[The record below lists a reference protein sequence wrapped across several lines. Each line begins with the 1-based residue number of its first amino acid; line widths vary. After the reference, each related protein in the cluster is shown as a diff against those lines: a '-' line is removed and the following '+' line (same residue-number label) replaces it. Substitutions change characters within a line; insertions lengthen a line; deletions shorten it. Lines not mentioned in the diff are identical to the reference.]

1 MLQCIDLA
9 ATGLTTPTNEKR
21 MSKILVINSG
31 SSSLKFAVFDVPE
44 GGRLQDLMLGFRGHF
59 SGLGS
64 RATFSLKNAE
74 GQVLEGDSAGE
85 PSSRLIPDDLDHEGA
100 MSHLLEWLEAHPDT
114 AEIAAVGHRIV
125 HGGQDYAVPVL
136 LDENVLADLESLV
149 PLAPLHQPFGLAPV
163 QALASRRPDL
173 PQVACFDTAF
183 HNGQPG
189 VARTF
194 PLPRRF
200 RDAGMIRYGF
210 HGLSYDFINRTLI
223 NDGLLSTSNGPTS
236 RVIVAHLGNGASLC
250 AIRDGHSV
258 ATTMGFTALDGLMM
272 GTRSGSLDPGLL
284 LHLIIQEG
292 MSPQAVERLLYKE
305 SGLLG
310 VSGISADMRDLLASD
325 AKEAREAIEL
335 YVYRIVREIGS
346 LVAALGG
353 LDHLVFTAG
362 IGERAAGVRA
372 AVVDGCQWLGAALDP
387 AANSKNA
394 LSIAAD
400 DSRLGL
406 WVIPTDE
413 ERMIAWYTARTLA
426 EGSRSPVALPE
437 GS

>member
-1 MLQCIDLA
+1 
-9 ATGLTTPTNEKR
+9 

-31 SSSLKFAVFDVPE
+31 SSSLKFAVFVVPD
-44 GGRLQDLMLGFRGHF
+44 GGRLLDLTATHRGHF

-64 RATFSLKNAE
+64 RATFSLKDAE
-74 GQVLEGDSAGE
+74 GQPLDDE
-85 PSSRLIPDDLDHEGA
+85 SSRSIPDDLGHEGA
-100 MSHLLEWLEAHPDT
+100 MSHLFEWLETHPDT
-114 AEIAAVGHRIV
+114 AEITAVGHRIV
-125 HGGQDYAVPVL
+125 HGGRDYAAPVL
-136 LDENVLADLESLV
+136 LDEEILADLETLV
-149 PLAPLHQPFGLAPV
+149 PLAPLHEPFGLAPV
-163 QALASRRPDL
+163 HALATRRPGL

-183 HNGQPG
+183 HSGQPG

-194 PLPRRF
+194 ALPRRF

-210 HGLSYDFINRTLI
+210 HGLSYDYINRTLI
-223 NDGLLSTSNGPTS
+223 NHGLVSTSNGASAS

-250 AIRDGHSV
+250 AIKDGQSL

-292 MSPQAVERLLYKE
+292 MSPHAVERLVYKE

-310 VSGISADMRDLLASD
+310 MSGISGDMRDLLASD

-362 IGERAAGVRA
+362 IGELAPAVRA
-372 AVVDGCQWLGAALDP
+372 AVVDGCEWLGATLDT
-387 AANSKNA
+387 AANSDNA

-413 ERMIAWYTARTLA
+413 ERMIAWHTARTLA
-426 EGSRSPVALPE
+426 EDVRRPVTLPHGSETPPQQ
-437 GS
+437 

>member
-1 MLQCIDLA
+1 
-9 ATGLTTPTNEKR
+9 

-31 SSSLKFAVFDVPE
+31 SSSLKFAVFDAPQ
-44 GGRLQDLMLGFRGHF
+44 GGCLMDLMPIYRGDF

-64 RATFSLKNAE
+64 RATFSLKDAE
-74 GQVLEGDSAGE
+74 GQAVEGE
-85 PSSRLIPDDLDHEGA
+85 SRSVPDDLDHEGA
-100 MSHLLEWLEAHPDT
+100 MSHLLAWLESHPDT
-114 AEIAAVGHRIV
+114 DDIDAVGHRIV
-125 HGGQDYAVPVL
+125 HGAQHYAVPVL
-136 LDENVLADLESLV
+136 LDESVLANLESLV

-163 QALASRRPDL
+163 HALAKNRPGM

-183 HNGQPG
+183 HSGQPG

-210 HGLSYDFINRTLI
+210 HGLSYDYINRTLI
-223 NDGLLSTSNGPTS
+223 NDDILAASSGSAGS

-250 AIRDGHSV
+250 AIRDGQSV

-292 MSPQAVERLLYKE
+292 MSPEAVERLVYKE

-310 VSGISADMRDLLASD
+310 MSGISADMRDLLASD
-325 AKEAREAIEL
+325 AFEAREAIEL

-346 LVAALGG
+346 MVAALGG

-362 IGERAAGVRA
+362 IGEHAPAVRA
-372 AVVDGCQWLGAALDP
+372 AVVEGCHWLGATLDTP
-387 AANSKNA
+387 ANQDNA
-394 LSIAAD
+394 RSIAGH

-406 WVIPTDE
+406 WVISTDE
-413 ERMIAWYTARTLA
+413 ERMIAWYTARMLA
-426 EGSRSPVALPE
+426 
-437 GS
+437 

>member
-1 MLQCIDLA
+1 
-9 ATGLTTPTNEKR
+9 

-31 SSSLKFAVFDVPE
+31 SSSLKFAVFVAPA
-44 GGRLQDLMLGFRGHF
+44 GGRLLDLTPTYRGHF

-64 RATFSLKNAE
+64 RATFSLKDAE
-74 GQVLEGDSAGE
+74 GQALEGESAGE
-85 PSSRLIPDDLDHEGA
+85 PSSRSIPDDLGHEGA
-100 MSHLLEWLEAHPDT
+100 MAHLFEWLEAHPDT
-114 AEIAAVGHRIV
+114 SEIAAVGHRIV
-125 HGGQDYAVPVL
+125 HGGRDYAAPVL
-136 LDENVLADLESLV
+136 LDEEVLADLESLV
-149 PLAPLHQPFGLAPV
+149 PLAPLHEPFGLAPV
-163 QALASRRPDL
+163 HALATRQPDL

-183 HNGQPG
+183 HSDQPA

-210 HGLSYDFINRTLI
+210 HGLSYDYINRTLI
-223 NDGLLSTSNGPTS
+223 NYGLLSASNGVAAS

-250 AIRDGHSV
+250 AIRDGRSL
-258 ATTMGFTALDGLMM
+258 ATTMGFTPLDGLMM

-284 LHLIIQEG
+284 LHLILQEG
-292 MSPQAVERLLYKE
+292 MSPEAVERLVYKE

-325 AKEAREAIEL
+325 AQEAREAIEL

-362 IGERAAGVRA
+362 IGERAAAVRA
-372 AVVDGCQWLGAALDP
+372 AVVDGCQWLGASLDP
-387 AANSKNA
+387 SANNVNA
-394 LSIAAD
+394 LSIAAG

-413 ERMIAWYTARTLA
+413 ERMIAWFTARTLA
-426 EGSRSPVALPE
+426 EGSRSPFTLPE
-437 GS
+437 GSKPPTQQ